1 MSTFILLV
9 IAVCIAVVVV
19 KKLSGSSPSAAS
31 KMRTSRD
38 SNQSPPMVEQSAAD
52 LAQKAIDKLA
62 AVNEQPER
70 IRELWRAGKF
80 EPLNLAK
87 QALAKDAEH
96 SFCHQVVMKV
106 STYLVQAMHKL
117 KDYDSAD
124 EVCTEAQCSATVAE
138 DFAKALVLTWA
149 RFDQQVVEPMCGTIQ
164 ALKPLSGQPTDN
176 DRIALSK
183 RVYER
188 AERTLLH
195 SAECSLL
202 KKARLS
208 WMEIGTRYEWA
219 ARLDPTLGDAW
230 YWAGTCLLN
239 NTEES
244 LDEGNR
250 NLEWAKTALTSAK
263 VNMERASRLIPQD
276 KNVWEKMEKID
287 VLIAQCS

>member
-1 MSTFILLV
+1 
-9 IAVCIAVVVV
+9 
-19 KKLSGSSPSAAS
+19 
-31 KMRTSRD
+31 
-38 SNQSPPMVEQSAAD
+38 MVEQSAAD